1 MNLRQVVQMH
11 CMMSGKPFDESR
23 SFHYH
28 FPDAL
33 WDRLSA
39 YLINLKRLPL
49 WVNRN
54 LSTTVF
60 GGKQTSEF
68 WRTIFLDGTA
78 PQDQQVLA
86 APLIIMEMISGAGY
100 LVGLTR
106 QPASRRYLL
115 GTDDGIRTRDP
126 HLGKAARAV
135 RLVLLSPVVR

>member
-11 CMMSGKPFDESR
+11 FMMSGKPFDESR
-23 SFHYH
+23 SFQYR

-78 PQDQQVLA
+78 PQGQQVLA
-86 APLIIMEMISGAGY
+86 
-100 LVGLTR
+100 
-106 QPASRRYLL
+106 SRRYVLE
-115 GTDDGIRTRDP
+115 RTTAFEP
-126 HLGKAARAV
+126 ATLTSARRPGPSV
-135 RLVLLSPVVR
+135 WCCSGL

>member
-1 MNLRQVVQMH
+1 
-11 CMMSGKPFDESR
+11 
-23 SFHYH
+23 
-28 FPDAL
+28 
-33 WDRLSA
+33 
-39 YLINLKRLPL
+39 
-49 WVNRN
+49 
-54 LSTTVF
+54 VF

-135 RLVLLSPVVR
+135 RLVLLSPVTWPFVRPVVRPDRRNPPCSRTVYYELSR